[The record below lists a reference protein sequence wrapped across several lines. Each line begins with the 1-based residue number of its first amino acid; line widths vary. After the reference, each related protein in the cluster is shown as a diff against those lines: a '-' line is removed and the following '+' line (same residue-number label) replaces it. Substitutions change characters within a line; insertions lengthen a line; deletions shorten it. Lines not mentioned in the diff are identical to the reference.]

1 MSAPQAYRLVVIPQ
15 LLRVVFY
22 PLTNQ
27 LVWAMLMTSLGVVV
41 GLTDDLTGVTQALN
55 VEPSAPSNT
64 SPWPPSST
72 SPWPSCWCWPPA
84 CWAGACSV
92 TEGNA
97 VFTTSLTAND
107 LLFLLQGAWTT
118 LAITAMAMLIGT
130 LLGVVFG
137 LLRALL
143 PRASLPLAALLDVFR
158 SVPLLIQFVLLNS
171 FKSIL
176 GLDWSAFA
184 VACLVL
190 GVYAAAYCTEVVR
203 GGVLSVPPSVR
214 RAARSLGLSYR
225 QDLFH
230 IVLPMAARVAFPV
243 GST

>member
-1 MSAPQAYRLVVIPQ
+1 M
-15 LLRVVFY
+15 
-22 PLTNQ
+22 
-27 LVWAMLMTSLGVVV
+27 
-41 GLTDDLTGVTQALN
+41 
-55 VEPSAPSNT
+55 
-64 SPWPPSST
+64 
-72 SPWPSCWCWPPA
+72 
-84 CWAGACSV
+84 
-92 TEGNA
+92 
-97 VFTTSLTAND
+97 FTTSLTAND

-190 GVYAAAYCTEVVR
+190 GLYAPPPTAPRWSAAASSRY
-203 GGVLSVPPSVR
+203 R
-214 RAARSLGLSYR
+214 RACAGR
-225 QDLFH
+225 
-230 IVLPMAARVAFPV
+230 RVRWA
-243 GST
+243 

>member
-1 MSAPQAYRLVVIPQ
+1 M
-15 LLRVVFY
+15 
-22 PLTNQ
+22 
-27 LVWAMLMTSLGVVV
+27 
-41 GLTDDLTGVTQALN
+41 
-55 VEPSAPSNT
+55 
-64 SPWPPSST
+64 
-72 SPWPSCWCWPPA
+72 
-84 CWAGACSV
+84 
-92 TEGNA
+92 
-97 VFTTSLTAND
+97 FTTSLTAND

-143 PRASLPLAALLDVFR
+143 PSASLPLAALLDVFR

-176 GLDWSAFA
+176 GLDWSVFA

>member
-1 MSAPQAYRLVVIPQ
+1 M
-15 LLRVVFY
+15 
-22 PLTNQ
+22 
-27 LVWAMLMTSLGVVV
+27 
-41 GLTDDLTGVTQALN
+41 
-55 VEPSAPSNT
+55 
-64 SPWPPSST
+64 
-72 SPWPSCWCWPPA
+72 
-84 CWAGACSV
+84 
-92 TEGNA
+92 
-97 VFTTSLTAND
+97 FTTSLTAND

-203 GGVLSVPPSVR
+203 GGVFSVPPSVR

-230 IVLPMAARVAFPV
+230 IVLPMAARVAFPA